1 MKIHHGLF
9 LFGVCAL
16 LAVQIG
22 CKPEEKPAPAAQPP
36 VVQVVTAAEGNLPVV
51 REWVGI
57 LDGSANASVQAQ
69 VAGYL
74 ASQNYEDGKFV
85 KQGDLLFTLD
95 DRTFK
100 AVRDQSKAALAQAQA
115 QLRKTEQDVARYR
128 PLAETD
134 AISQQEL
141 DDAVQAN
148 AAAKAAVDAA
158 QANLAQAEINLG
170 YTKIT
175 APISGVAGISSVNVG
190 ELVTASKGDLAVI
203 STIDPIKLNFS
214 VSEQEYLQFS
224 EVAMK
229 STDRARALR
238 QRSHKVDI
246 VLANGAVYS
255 TEGEIVAVGREVN
268 ARTGTI
274 DVRFLFKNPDSVF
287 RPGQYA
293 KVQVAVGH
301 SSGVLVPQRAIIEM
315 QGRRLI
321 AKVDAENK
329 VSVVPVAVGER
340 FGDQWVVQSGVQ
352 AGEKII
358 VEGAMKIKPGAVVRP
373 EPFVKGNPAAAKA
386 DGGAKESAPAK
397 EKPAAAQ

>member
-1 MKIHHGLF
+1 MKICHGLF
-9 LFGVCAL
+9 LFAIGTLPL
-16 LAVQIG
+16 LTTG
-22 CKPEEKPAPAAQPP
+22 CKPKEKAVAPSQPP
-36 VVQVVTAAEGNLPVV
+36 VVQVVTVAEGKLPIV

-74 ASQNYEDGKFV
+74 AAQNYEDGKFV

-100 AVRDQSKAALAQAQA
+100 AVRDQAAAALAQAEA
-115 QLRKTEQDVARYR
+115 QLRKTEQDVVRYR

-141 DDAVQAN
+141 DNAVQAQ
-148 AAAKAAVDAA
+148 AAAQAAVDAA
-158 QANLAQAEINLG
+158 KANLAQAEINLG

-190 ELVTASKGDLAVI
+190 ELITASKGNLAVI
-203 STIDPIKLNFS
+203 STIDPIKLNFA
-214 VSEQEYLQFS
+214 VSEQEYLQFR
-224 EVAMK
+224 EVGLREK
-229 STDRARALR
+229 GGSNALK
-238 QRSHKVDI
+238 RSHKVEL
-246 VLANGAVYS
+246 VLATGAVYPA
-255 TEGEIVAVGREVN
+255 EGEVVAVGREVN

-274 DVRFLFKNPDSVF
+274 DVRFLFANPESVF

-293 KVQVAVGH
+293 KVRAAVGE
-301 SSGVLVPQRAIIEM
+301 SSGVVVPQRAIIEL

-321 AKVDAENK
+321 AKVDGENK
-329 VSVVPVAVGER
+329 VSVVPVTVGER
-340 FGDQWVVQSGVQ
+340 SGDQWVVLSGVR

-373 EPFVKGNPAAAKA
+373 EPFVKGKTASAKT
-386 DGGAKESAPAK
+386 DGGAKEPAPAK

>member
-1 MKIHHGLF
+1 MKLHHGLF
-9 LFGVCAL
+9 LFGASAL
-16 LAVQIG
+16 LALSAG
-22 CKPEEKPAPAAQPP
+22 CKRREKTAPATPPP
-36 VVQVVTAAEGNLPVV
+36 VVQVVTAVEGNLPIV

-74 ASQNYEDGKFV
+74 ASQNYEDGKIV

-100 AVRDQSKAALAQAQA
+100 AVRDQAAAALAQTEA

-158 QANLAQAEINLG
+158 KANLAQAEINLG

-214 VSEQEYLQFS
+214 VSEQEYLQFR
-224 EVAMK
+224 ETGAK
-229 STDRARALR
+229 ENPEGKLLNRH
-238 QRSHKVDI
+238 HKVEL
-246 VLANGAVYS
+246 VLANGAVHPA
-255 TEGEIVAVGREVN
+255 EGEIVAVGREVN

-274 DVRFLFKNPDSVF
+274 DVRFLFENPNSVF

-293 KVQVAVGH
+293 KVRTAVGVSH
-301 SSGVLVPQRAIIEM
+301 GVLVPQRAVIEM

-321 AKVDAENK
+321 AKVDKENK
-329 VSVVPVAVGER
+329 VSIVPVKMGER
-340 FGDQWVVQSGVQ
+340 SGDQWVALDGVQ

-358 VEGAMKIKPGAVVRP
+358 VEGSMKIKPGSLVRP
-373 EPFVKGNPAAAKA
+373 EPFTKDKAVSPPAAA
-386 DGGAKESAPAK
+386 AKENPPPAK
-397 EKPAAAQ
+397 